1 MDGTGYWVV
10 GDPQRTLYV
19 ANGATTGTVVNS
31 NANNA
36 DYNGN
41 LQLQGCTAY
50 PANGALPTVV
60 YFVRSSEYY
69 VYLDQTTTPTQNWAT
84 TMSLTVPTNPQQAAT
99 APQFG
104 GQVRFPHPLRARW
117 AHRARAESRWCP
129 QRAPLLFVRC
139 ADPPISPPP
148 LVSRLSQTS
157 SARFSS

>member
-1 MDGTGYWVV
+1 MDGTGFWVV

-19 ANGATTGTVVNS
+19 ANGALTGTVVNS

-84 TMSLTVPTNPQQAAT
+84 NMSLTVLTNPQFVSS
-99 APQFG
+99 APLFG
-104 GQVRFPHPLRARW
+104 GQVRLSTH
-117 AHRARAESRWCP
+117 C
-129 QRAPLLFVRC
+129 VR
-139 ADPPISPPP
+139 
-148 LVSRLSQTS
+148 
-157 SARFSS
+157 SARIGRVLSRVGARGVRLFLRTLC